1 MARRDGRDALDRQ
14 RGTGRGAGHSLE
26 HEAGHGLERQ
36 AGRRAGRQAGL
47 SARLGTGLVAAVTA
61 LAVGCAVAVLV
72 DVPSW
77 ARQPEPGP
85 SVDLAVAAEPSRSEL
100 EVVRI
105 DPDAAPPGGTTT
117 VHAFVA
123 NRGPDSTASPFTVV
137 VHLPHGVTAEG
148 PYFPSDCQ
156 VFRGGRQVRCVFG
169 PGLPPLRSAT
179 ALVPVRLDPELR
191 AGRLDGGW
199 VAVHSADDRDGSDHR
214 QPFDLTVAEAAA
226 AS

>member
-1 MARRDGRDALDRQ
+1 MTRRDGRDALDRR
-14 RGTGRGAGHSLE
+14 RGTGHDTE
-26 HEAGHGLERQ
+26 HRT
-36 AGRRAGRQAGL
+36 GRRTGL
-47 SARLGTGLVAAVTA
+47 SARLRSGLVAAVTA

-85 SVDLAVAAEPSRSEL
+85 GVGLTVAAEPSRSEL

-117 VHAFVA
+117 IHAFVA
-123 NRGPDSTASPFTVV
+123 NRGPDTTASPITVV

-179 ALVPVRLDPELR
+179 ALVPVRLDPELHP
-191 AGRLDGGW
+191 GRLDGGW
-199 VAVHSADDRDGSDHR
+199 VAAHGPDDRSGSDHR
-214 QPFDLTVAEAAA
+214 QPFDLTVVETAAGSRA
-226 AS
+226 ASS